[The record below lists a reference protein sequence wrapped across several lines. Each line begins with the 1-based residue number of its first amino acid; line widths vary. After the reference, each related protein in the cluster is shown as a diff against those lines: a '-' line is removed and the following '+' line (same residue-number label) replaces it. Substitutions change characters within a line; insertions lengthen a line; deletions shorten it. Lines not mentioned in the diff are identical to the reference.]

1 MTNIFTFG
9 SNLAGIHGAGA
20 AREAHSRYGA
30 KWGIGE
36 GLCGY
41 SYAIPTKDERIRTL
55 PLDDVKFYVD
65 NFIDFAEKYD
75 NATFYVTKIGCGLA
89 GFKETDIAPLFE
101 RAQKLDNVKLPEDF
115 LKILVSEYS
124 EDKISFKW

>member
-1 MTNIFTFG
+1 MTNIFVFG

-20 AREAHSRYGA
+20 AFYAYKNHGA
-30 KWGIGE
+30 NWGVGN
-36 GLCGY
+36 GLCGH
-41 SYAIPTKDERIRTL
+41 SYAIPTKDERIRTF

-65 NFIDFAEKYD
+65 NFIDFAENYD
-75 NATFYVTKIGCGLA
+75 IATFYVTKIGCGLA

-101 RAQKLDNVKLPEDF
+101 QALKLDNIKLPEYF